1 MNRRARHEP
10 QQAGLPADDAPAAAA
25 VVAEGAGAPAPASSR
40 ASGAVD
46 EGNVDTGGP
55 RIDGIGGS
63 DLEGGAAGGP
73 YAAFW
78 RETERLTEAGALRR
92 LSGAFARFVATL
104 GAGEG
109 ASGGRGTSGDGA
121 LLLAALVLSE
131 LEGRGH
137 SCLLLSDLAGDPAAL
152 LGWLDDDW
160 KALARAARPLPRGAK
175 GWSARLAACEQVWQ
189 AGNLDYGQPLVL
201 DTEAAGGSGARLYL
215 RRYWRDETLVAAS
228 IRARALDRRQVDTA
242 RVHAWLD
249 QLFGARRPDDAA
261 QGPDWQK
268 LACAVALRGAVA
280 IITGGPGTGKTY
292 TVARLLALLFATAPD
307 AARQRVALAAPTGKA
322 AARLKQSIDKA
333 LGELAERVGAA
344 LPLRELTAR
353 MGAARTLHSLLGA
366 RPDTRAFAHH
376 RGNPLDVDVL
386 IVDEASMV
394 HLEMMASLLD
404 ALPPGAILILLGDKD
419 QLASVEAGAVL
430 GDLCHDAQAGNY
442 DAATLDYV
450 KAASGEDVPA
460 AFAGAGGA
468 LAQQT
473 VMLRHSRRFGGPIG
487 RLALAVNRGDVE
499 AAIAELRSGAPL
511 RWIERAQQQHAIA
524 LAEDGYRPYLQLLRA
539 TLARAADGC
548 AAHDDHEQRVR
559 AVLQRFEAFRILCAV
574 REGEWGVQGLNGAIE
589 ARLEQAGLVRRGGD
603 WYVGRP
609 VMVTRNDYGTG
620 VFNGDIGLTLDD
632 PARPGSLR
640 VYFLEGD
647 KVRSVLATRLRHV
660 ETAYA
665 MTVHKSQGSEFAHT
679 VLALP
684 KEGGAVLARELVYT
698 GITRASAAFTLVTP
712 SAAVLGEAVERRTH
726 RASGLRAMVER

>member
-1 MNRRARHEP
+1 MNEM
-10 QQAGLPADDAPAAAA
+10 QLI
-25 VVAEGAGAPAPASSR
+25 EGHAS
-40 ASGAVD
+40 
-46 EGNVDTGGP
+46 
-55 RIDGIGGS
+55 
-63 DLEGGAAGGP
+63 
-73 YAAFW
+73 FW
-78 RETERLTEAGALRR
+78 QEVERLTEAGELRR

-104 GAGEG
+104 GA
-109 ASGGRGTSGDGA
+109 DGPP

-137 SCLLLSDLAGDPAAL
+137 SCLLLSDLAEAPAAL
-152 LGWLDDDW
+152 LGWADEDW
-160 KALARAARPLPRGAK
+160 KALAKAAKSSNGALPKNLK
-175 GWSARLAACEQVWQ
+175 GWIAQLAACEQVWQ
-189 AGNLDYGQPLVL
+189 VGNLDYGQPLVL
-201 DTEAAGGSGARLYL
+201 DDSRLYL
-215 RRYWRDETLVAAS
+215 RRYWRDETTVANCV
-228 IRARALDRRQVDTA
+228 RARALERHPVEAAAVRT
-242 RVHAWLD
+242 WLD
-249 QLFGARRPDDAA
+249 VLFASQRTADDGA
-261 QGPDWQK
+261 QPDWQK
-268 LACAVALRGAVA
+268 AACAVALRGSVA

-292 TVARLLALLFATAPD
+292 TVARLLALLFAVAPD

-333 LGELAERVGAA
+333 LTDLAERVGEA
-344 LPLRELTAR
+344 LPLRELTTR

-366 RPDTRAFAHH
+366 RPDSRAFAHH
-376 RGNPLDVDVL
+376 KGNPLDIDVL

-404 ALPPGAILILLGDKD
+404 ALPQGATLILLGDKD

-442 DAATLDYV
+442 DAETLAYV
-450 KAASGEDVPA
+450 RAASGEDLGA
-460 AFAGAGGA
+460 YAGAGGP

-487 RLALAVNRGDVE
+487 RLALAVNRGEVD
-499 AAIAELRSGAPL
+499 AALAVLREGGPL
-511 RWIERAQQQHAIA
+511 RWIEHAHQHHAIA
-524 LAEDGYRPYLQLLRA
+524 LAGDGYRPYLELLKA
-539 TLARAADGC
+539 GPAGT
-548 AAHDDHEQRVR
+548 HEDWVR

-574 REGEWGVQGLNGAIE
+574 REGEWGVEGLNGAIE
-589 ARLEQAGLVRRGGD
+589 LRLDHAGLIRRGGD

-609 VMVTRNDYGTG
+609 VMVTRNDYGTQ
-620 VFNGDIGLTLDD
+620 VFNGDIGLTLED

-698 GITRASAAFTLVTP
+698 GITRASQEFTLVTP
-712 SAAVLGEAVERRTH
+712 GAAVLGEAILRRTH
-726 RASGLRAMVER
+726 RASGLRGMIER